1 MKTYKIT
8 VSGVVQGVGYRYFC
22 YKKALEFNV
31 SGYARNLAN
40 GNVEVAAQGN
50 DGLVSG
56 FINELKVGP
65 RYSQVK
71 SVNIEQF
78 EDENE
83 YSQFSIY

>member
-1 MKTYKIT
+1 VKTYKIT